1 MDKQTNTVDQ
11 TIILVALIKE
21 REESL
26 GLGGTNHV
34 DARHLNM
41 NGNLHATTRNVNGLS
56 TISSKKLFYQLTL
69 AILVDRIEH
78 AHDLI
83 DKNNDTLWACINA
96 SGVKSDTI
104 ILLSLIL
111 DAPWP
116 KAEVE
121 LPFSF

>member
-1 MDKQTNTVDQ
+1 
-11 TIILVALIKE
+11 
-21 REESL
+21 
-26 GLGGTNHV
+26 
-34 DARHLNM
+34 M

-83 DKNNDTLWACINA
+83 DKNNDTSLIGIVGLHQCFWC
-96 SGVKSDTI
+96 KSDTI